1 MRRLFSVLIF
11 LLFFSCSL
19 PTQKYYVCLRVCLN
33 DNVKLYNGNI
43 NTSVNNEIVCDYFL
57 IPATN
62 KNIDV
67 TNISSTNEN
76 IIKITSIDYEN
87 KKIYALALSQG
98 VAKITLETRS
108 FFSSTTLSIYVF

>member
-1 MRRLFSVLIF
+1 MRRLFFLLFF

-19 PTQKYYVCLRVCLN
+19 STQKYYVCLRVCLN
-33 DNVKLYNGNI
+33 DNVIIYNNYLQ
-43 NTSVNNEIVCDYFL
+43 TSVNKEIVCDYFL
-57 IPATN
+57 LPATN

-67 TNISSTNEN
+67 TKVSSTNEN

>member
-1 MRRLFSVLIF
+1 
-11 LLFFSCSL
+11 
-19 PTQKYYVCLRVCLN
+19 
-33 DNVKLYNGNI
+33 VKLYNENI

-67 TNISSTNEN
+67 INVCSTNEN

-98 VAKITLETRS
+98 VANITLETRS
-108 FFSSTTLSIYVF
+108 FFSSTSLSIYVF